1 MATYPPRRLLG
12 ARPLPSDLRRDPR
25 RAGFS
30 QGGSGGS
37 PAPPVPVPALVETNR
52 GPATALPR
60 ICPEY
65 SSTMGSSDPPASV
78 SQIAGNTGWTTVP
91 RKKIFLKEADH
102 ISALSAGYLALPL
115 RALEGDWKDQEGR
128 RNRLHPICFQFLRA
142 SLPQILFTEV
152 VAATGLFCSNN

>member
-60 ICPEY
+60 KLEAAVYLCNWPYHDGVGVI
-65 SSTMGSSDPPASV
+65 SDAIVQGSGCSV
-78 SQIAGNTGWTTVP
+78 
-91 RKKIFLKEADH
+91 KFLGVVWSVLEVIIEDLLHAKH
-102 ISALSAGYLALPL
+102 ILY
-115 RALEGDWKDQEGR
+115 
-128 RNRLHPICFQFLRA
+128 H
-142 SLPQILFTEV
+142 
-152 VAATGLFCSNN
+152 

>member
-60 ICPEY
+60 KLEAAVYLCNWPYHDGVGVI
-65 SSTMGSSDPPASV
+65 SDAIVQGSGCSV
-78 SQIAGNTGWTTVP
+78 
-91 RKKIFLKEADH
+91 KFLGVVWSECCHHHMNKAQ
-102 ISALSAGYLALPL
+102 AVFL
-115 RALEGDWKDQEGR
+115 RIKDQTETESKPSPTI
-128 RNRLHPICFQFLRA
+128 RLLNKVTLNHA
-142 SLPQILFTEV
+142 SL
-152 VAATGLFCSNN
+152 ATSK